1 MRRLRERFS
10 ETKIPLA
17 STLAGSREQT
27 VNSKSWAW
35 LKMRAMLLTIS
46 IGRVVRSSFCLK
58 RRPKLTGQ
66 SGITFPPRHCH
77 FDKAAS
83 QPVHRA
89 GAPSNGF
96 GGSQF
101 ADHFDSASERASSH
115 SVHPTTTHRA
125 PHVTLWGSFVTASL
139 DRIVWSHCLQ
149 CRTPYGRDW
158 RAHGARCESRSGHCA
173 GNARGI
179 RPDSLRTIHWVAADV
194 CCWAIP
200 GQSALRNES
209 LQSRNDASSRPDAGI
224 IRVGRVVDSSAP
236 RKFDFAVGSVARR
249 VTPLIARRQCQCLTR
264 PDRLAFTPSS
274 CRGAPMLIHMLA
286 VQLGCTRCARS

>member
-1 MRRLRERFS
+1 MRRLRESFS

-27 VNSKSWAW
+27 VNSKSWVW

-66 SGITFPPRHCH
+66 SGITLPPRHCH

-101 ADHFDSASERASSH
+101 AGHFDSDSERASSH
-115 SVHPTTTHRA
+115 SVHPAAAHRA
-125 PHVTLWGSFVTASL
+125 PHFVFRNSFTTFGFDWA
-139 DRIVWSHCLQ
+139 IWSNCLQ
-149 CRTPYGRDW
+149 RW
-158 RAHGARCESRSGHCA
+158 
-173 GNARGI
+173 
-179 RPDSLRTIHWVAADV
+179 
-194 CCWAIP
+194 
-200 GQSALRNES
+200 
-209 LQSRNDASSRPDAGI
+209 
-224 IRVGRVVDSSAP
+224 AP
-236 RKFDFAVGSVARR
+236 R
-249 VTPLIARRQCQCLTR
+249 
-264 PDRLAFTPSS
+264 
-274 CRGAPMLIHMLA
+274 
-286 VQLGCTRCARS
+286 